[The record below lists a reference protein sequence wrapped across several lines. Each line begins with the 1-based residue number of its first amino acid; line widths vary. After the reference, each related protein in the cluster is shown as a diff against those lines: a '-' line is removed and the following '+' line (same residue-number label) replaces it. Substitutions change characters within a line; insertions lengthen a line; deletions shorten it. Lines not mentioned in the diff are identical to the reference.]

1 MFYNRNVISVTK
13 LACCAVWRM
22 PSCGSSQYINTHWHA
37 AHNNWDSHWLL
48 FQGRVVYLVYWWN
61 SDYLCDSLKRSA
73 HITGWFGLSI
83 WGLRSVIWRAQVKE
97 IKFTFL
103 VFFDLCT
110 YGFDE
115 CMRVYFHLSWR
126 VCLQAGYIQ
135 LGQVIWPKQ
144 MHKRCLFHTW
154 KVLLL
159 FNKTA

>member
-1 MFYNRNVISVTK
+1 MLCCVKDAILWILSIHQHTLTCCTQQLRFTLIIIS
-13 LACCAVWRM
+13 
-22 PSCGSSQYINTHWHA
+22 G
-37 AHNNWDSHWLL
+37 
-48 FQGRVVYLVYWWN
+48 VVYLVYWWN